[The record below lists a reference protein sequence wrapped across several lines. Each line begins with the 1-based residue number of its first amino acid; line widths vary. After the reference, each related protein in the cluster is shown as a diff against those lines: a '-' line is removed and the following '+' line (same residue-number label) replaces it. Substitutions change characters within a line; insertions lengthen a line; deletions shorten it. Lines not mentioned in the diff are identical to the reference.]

1 MIMIM
6 IMINYDALNRGN
18 NNPLV
23 KGTIL
28 TAGQARMSICVWS
41 LHADI
46 AHSHQV

>member
-1 MIMIM
+1 M

-28 TAGQARMSICVWS
+28 TAGQARMEYLCV
-41 LHADI
+41 I
-46 AHSHQV
+46 FTC